1 MSIIFKKNQLMF
13 LLMVAMFML
22 ALFQPSF
29 AFAQAGDLNNSP
41 IARGLCN
48 VFELAGGNIGKA
60 IAIFAIVAVGFG
72 FFTGKFSIALVI
84 GITLGIGILFG
95 APKIISALTGTDAVD
110 CNSVGTGDDVPCP
123 FKIEVV
129 GPLAVSNSNN
139 NITLSSN
146 GMNLAR
152 ISCAVA
158 STDKTDIRPQLTPL
172 TSSSVTRTAKV
183 SGTGGFISAA
193 SSGTMAT
200 TSIDNSSSVSLI
212 NARMAADTTFTVNGA
227 NFCPGI
233 NTTLAHASSS
243 CAGGGV
249 IIAASSIGGT
259 SASVN
264 GVLCATASGLAA
276 AAATANPIGANNV
289 THLGTF
295 ATASAG
301 GNLTIKPGFLG
312 DVRIFPL
319 GSSGRN
325 IVATCDAGT
334 WKIGTSA
341 VAASAALNAGNAAS
355 VPMGGSGATP
365 VNIEFT
371 P

>member
-13 LLMVAMFML
+13 LLMLAMFVF
-22 ALFQPSF
+22 ALFQPNF
-29 AFAQAGDLNNSP
+29 AFAQEGNLNNSP

-48 VFELAGGNIGKA
+48 LFELAGGNIGKA

-172 TSSSVTRTAKV
+172 TSSSVTRTAQV

-212 NARMAADTTFTVNGA
+212 NARMAADTTFTVGVA

-233 NTTLAHASSS
+233 ALDLTYDIACSSKVFVAVSGTGATGSQASGALCVPSSKNLITSGTNLISGSNATHYGTLAQ
-243 CAGGGV
+243 G
-249 IIAASSIGGT
+249 
-259 SASVN
+259 
-264 GVLCATASGLAA
+264 
-276 AAATANPIGANNV
+276 
-289 THLGTF
+289 
-295 ATASAG
+295 SAG
-301 GNLTIKPGFLG
+301 GKVTIKPGFLG
-312 DVRIFPL
+312 DTRTYAL
-319 GSSGRN
+319 GTRK
-325 IVATCDAGT
+325 ITATCREGNWVLTTDST
-334 WKIGTSA
+334 
-341 VAASAALNAGNAAS
+341 VAPASASATNTAT
-355 VPMGGSGATP
+355 VPANSDGVAP
-365 VNIEFT
+365 VNIQFT

>member
-1 MSIIFKKNQLMF
+1 MSIIFKKNQLIF
-13 LLMVAMFML
+13 LLMLAMFML
-22 ALFQPSF
+22 ALFQPNF
-29 AFAQAGDLNNSP
+29 AFAQEGNLDNSP
-41 IARGLCN
+41 ISRGLCN

-183 SGTGGFISAA
+183 SGAGGFISAA
-193 SSGTMAT
+193 SSGTIAIT
-200 TSIDNSSSVSLI
+200 PIDNSSSVSLI
-212 NARMAADTTFTVNGA
+212 NARMEADTTFTVVAA

-233 NTTLAHASSS
+233 KTTLTHAAGS
-243 CAGGGV
+243 CSGGV
-249 IIAASSIGGT
+249 PIAASSSGG
-259 SASVN
+259 SGASVN
-264 GVLCATASGLAA
+264 GVLCTSASGLGAA
-276 AAATANPIGANNV
+276 DAAANPIGASSV

-295 ATASAG
+295 ASTSV

-312 DVRIFPL
+312 DKRIFPL
-319 GSSGRN
+319 GSVGRN
-325 IVATCDAGT
+325 IVANCDAGT
-334 WKIGTSA
+334 WKIGTSTAIAPNAAA
-341 VAASAALNAGNAAS
+341 VVNTAS
-355 VPMGGSGATP
+355 VPMDSSGATP

>member
-1 MSIIFKKNQLMF
+1 MSIIFKKTQLMF

-22 ALFQPSF
+22 ALFQPNF
-29 AFAQAGDLNNSP
+29 AFAQEGDLNNSP
-41 IARGLCN
+41 ISRGLCN

-95 APKIISALTGTDAVD
+95 APRIISALTGTDAVD

-123 FKIEVV
+123 HKIEFT
-129 GPLAVSNSNN
+129 GALAASNSNN

-146 GMNLAR
+146 GMPLAK

-158 STDKTDIRPQLTPL
+158 STDKTDIRPKLTPS
-172 TSSSVTRTAKV
+172 TSSSVTRVATV
-183 SGTGGFISAA
+183 SGGNNGFLSVGNGIANTG
-193 SSGTMAT
+193 
-200 TSIDNSSSVSLI
+200 IDNSSPVFLTTSSI
-212 NARMAADTTFTVNGA
+212 TTNTTFTVA
-227 NFCPGI
+227 NASFCPGI
-233 NTTLAHASSS
+233 KATLTYSASSCS
-243 CAGGGV
+243 NSV
-249 IIAASSIGGT
+249 MIAASSTGGNGVT
-259 SASVN
+259 GAN
-264 GVLCATASGLAA
+264 GVLCASATGLTAGAN
-276 AAATANPIGANNV
+276 NPISSNNV

-295 ATASAG
+295 AAGSAG

-312 DVRIFPL
+312 DTRIFPL
-319 GSSGRN
+319 GSSSRN
-325 IVATCDAGT
+325 IEATCDAGI

-341 VAASAALNAGNAAS
+341 AVTPASAAAGNTAN
-355 VPMGGSGATP
+355 VPTAGNGVTP

-371 P
+371 PS